1 MAGTFFDKKIRSVCD
16 FHRPDPPEGTGPHGK
31 GVNRAVRGHGGM
43 VFRRLNRL
51 GRVSMLSGKGPCV
64 PVNMIVFINRYCCT
78 RKSKPALTLE
88 DKKSTP
94 GANFPAACRPCRLA
108 SSENGSRPGSRC
120 PPVRGGGAT
129 RFPHLDQVQFIGEQ
143 QNRAGV
149 PAGERSGTAGR
160 ADGGRR
166 RVGRPQDECSEG
178 SNGLENWRI
187 AGWRY
192 YPKATSRIIIT
203 EKPAMVAMVTRSM
216 WAGTRWDSGISS
228 STTTKIMAPAAK
240 QRA

>member
-1 MAGTFFDKKIRSVCD
+1 MAGALFDKKIRSVCD

-51 GRVSMLSGKGPCV
+51 GRASMLSGKGPCV
-64 PVNMIVFINRYCCT
+64 PVNMIAFINRYYLY
-78 RKSKPALTLE
+78 PEIEA
-88 DKKSTP
+88 
-94 GANFPAACRPCRLA
+94 GANVGRQKKHAWSQLSSRMPPMSFSFFRKWVA
-108 SSENGSRPGSRC
+108 SRQPM
-120 PPVRGGGAT
+120 PPQSGGAPMQ
-129 RFPHLDQVQFIGEQ
+129 FPHLDQVRFIGEQ

-149 PAGERSGTAGR
+149 PAGERSSTAGR
-160 ADGGRR
+160 ADGDRR
-166 RVGRPQDECSEG
+166 RVGRHQDECSEG
-178 SNGLENWRI
+178 SNGLDNWRI